1 VSGHRFGDPVE
12 IRSEQHP
19 DWRPAE
25 YVGRADH
32 IRGVHIVREQ
42 SPDGHPVTWQVPRAD
57 LRRAKGSAS

>member
-1 VSGHRFGDPVE
+1 VSGYRFGEAVE

-25 YVGRADH
+25 YVGRADV
-32 IRGVHIVREQ
+32 RGVHIVREQ
-42 SPDGHPVTWQVPRAD
+42 SPGGHPVTWQVPRAD